1 MIQLPDSLDFQ
12 AINIL
17 LEAFRGKN
25 NDVEEIA
32 VASWNIAGYGLHLGL
47 PVFKQPVSNPLKQGK
62 TPKEKEIINEIEAFL
77 TDPSDPEMK
86 RGVLSSAAIMFLIKL
101 AVKYLLA

>member
-1 MIQLPDSLDFQ
+1 MIQLPDSLDYQ
-12 AINIL
+12 AITIL

-47 PVFKQPVSNPLKQGK
+47 PVFIRQVSNPLNQGNSEETK
-62 TPKEKEIINEIEAFL
+62 IVDEIEGFL
-77 TDPSDPEMK
+77 ADPELK
-86 RGVLSSAAIMFLIKL
+86 KGVLSSAAIMFLIKL